1 MKMIGEPDAG
11 NPHVRFDE
19 GVQETCFTR
28 RACALLYR
36 SPWLVTFRRKN
47 ERSEADRALWP
58 ESETVKVLF
67 F

>member
-19 GVQETCFTR
+19 GVQETCLMR

-47 ERSEADRALWP
+47 EQPEADRALRP
-58 ESETVKVLF
+58 KREIGKVLPF
-67 F
+67 